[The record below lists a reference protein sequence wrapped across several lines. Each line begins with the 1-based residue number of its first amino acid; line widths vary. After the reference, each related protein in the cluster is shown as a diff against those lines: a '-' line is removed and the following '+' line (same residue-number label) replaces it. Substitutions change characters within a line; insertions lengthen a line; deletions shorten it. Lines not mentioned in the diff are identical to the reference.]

1 MKNYTVTMRYV
12 TNISIDVQAED
23 HDQAEALA
31 WTELQQIEGD
41 DWLHEGEW
49 TETFIT
55 EHEDKQ

>member
-12 TNISIDVQAED
+12 TNVSVDVQADDQE
-23 HDQAEALA
+23 QAENLA
-31 WTELQQIEGD
+31 WAELRSMEGD

-55 EHEDKQ
+55 EHKATT